1 MTAEPTCTSDSL
13 RSAANS
19 DEVMYFVK
27 EAPMYCS
34 ELDNDVIG
42 ILN

>member
-13 RSAANS
+13 KSNS